1 MKKVLVLGK
10 IVDSGLEILRGAPK
24 VDYIELPQ
32 HAPDLMEYVPTA
44 DAIIVRM
51 TKITA
56 EVISAAPNL
65 KIVAR
70 HGVGFEAVDVPA
82 LTASGVPLAIVGN
95 VNALAVA
102 EHTLAMMLGMAKKL
116 RPYDIA
122 TRTGDFSIS
131 DSFSATELYGK
142 TILLAGFG
150 RIGQEVAQRCK
161 AFGMTVVI
169 SDPFVQA
176 SVVESAGYKF
186 ASNFKVALSSADWVS
201 IHIPKTPETENFI
214 SAQEMAAMK
223 QGSYLVNV
231 SRGGMVDEV
240 ALSHALKSGHL
251 RGAAL
256 DVFDPEPPGVDNPL
270 FELENF
276 LVSPHCGAFTE
287 ECAQRMSSA
296 CASNVLAAFEGNL
309 DPALIVNKEVLKN

>member
-1 MKKVLVLGK
+1 LKKVLVLGK
-10 IVDSGLEILRGAPK
+10 IVDAGLEILRDAPG

-32 HAPDLMEYVPTA
+32 HALDLMEHLPSA

-51 TKITA
+51 TKITP
-56 EVISAAPNL
+56 EVVAAAPNL

-70 HGVGFEAVDVPA
+70 HGVGYEAVDVPA
-82 LTASGVPLAIVGN
+82 LTAKGIPLALVGN

-102 EHTLAMMLGMAKKL
+102 EHTLAMMLAVAKKFL
-116 RPYDIA
+116 PYDAA
-122 TRTGDFSIS
+122 TRAGNFGIS
-131 DSFSATELYGK
+131 DTFSATELSGK

-150 RIGQEVAQRCK
+150 RIGQEVAQRCN

-176 SVVESAGYKF
+176 ATVEAAGYQF
-186 ASNFKVALSSADWVS
+186 AGDFKAALPDADWVS

-214 SAQEMAAMK
+214 AAPEMAAMK
-223 QGSYLVNV
+223 AGAYLVNV
-231 SRGGMVDEV
+231 SRGGMVDEG
-240 ALSHALKSGHL
+240 ALYNALKSGHL

-256 DVFDPEPPGVDNPL
+256 DVFDPEPPEAGNPL
-270 FELENF
+270 FELDNL

-296 CASNVLAAFEGNL
+296 CANNVLAAFEGRL
-309 DPALIVNKEVLKN
+309 DPALVVNKEVLEE